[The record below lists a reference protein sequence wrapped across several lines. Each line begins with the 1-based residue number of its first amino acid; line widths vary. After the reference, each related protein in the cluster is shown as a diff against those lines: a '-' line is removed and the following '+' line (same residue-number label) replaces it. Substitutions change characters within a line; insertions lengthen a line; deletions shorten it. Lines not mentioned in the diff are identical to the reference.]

1 MFIMKKFTFV
11 LVLLFGLSLAL
22 TACGGGGGASTT
34 MDVTMTDFEFSPM
47 EFTVPA
53 GQEITVNATN
63 NGAVLHEFVI
73 FKLGTDAGEKFGDE
87 DEGNIYWEVEVEP
100 GATLS
105 ATFTAPTEPGEYY
118 VTCGIEGHLEAG
130 MVGKLTVVAP

>member
-1 MFIMKKFTFV
+1 MKKHLPLI
-11 LVLLFGLSLAL
+11 LVLFGLSLVL
-22 TACGGGGGASTT
+22 SACGGGGPSTT
-34 MDVTMTDFEFSPM
+34 LDVTMTDFKFEPT

-63 NGAVLHEFVI
+63 NGAVEHEFVI

-87 DEGNIYWEVEVEP
+87 DEENIYWEVEVFP
-100 GATLS
+100 GQNAS
-105 ATFTAPTEPGEYY
+105 GTFTAPAEAGEYY

-130 MVGKLTVVAP
+130 MNGKLIVVAGE

>member
-1 MFIMKKFTFV
+1 MKKYLVLV
-11 LVLLFGLSLAL
+11 LVLLGLSLVL
-22 TACGGGGGASTT
+22 TACGGGGAST
-34 MDVTMTDFEFSPM
+34 DISVTMTDFKFEPT

-73 FKLGTDAGEKFGDE
+73 FNLGTDAGEKFGDE
-87 DEGNIYWEVEVEP
+87 DEGNIYWEVEVDP
-100 GATLS
+100 GTTKTE
-105 ATFTAPTEPGEYY
+105 TFTAPTEPGEYY

-130 MVGKLTVVAP
+130 MNGKMIVVAAE

>member
-1 MFIMKKFTFV
+1 MKKHLSLI
-11 LVLLFGLSLAL
+11 LVLFGLSLVL
-22 TACGGGGGASTT
+22 SACGGGGPSTT
-34 MDVTMTDFEFSPM
+34 LDITMTDFKFEPT

-63 NGAVLHEFVI
+63 NGAVEHEFVI

-87 DEGNIYWEVEVEP
+87 DEENIYWEVEVFP
-100 GATLS
+100 GQS
-105 ATFTAPTEPGEYY
+105 ASGTFTAPAEAGEYY

-130 MVGKLTVVAP
+130 MNGKLIVVAGE

>member
-1 MFIMKKFTFV
+1 MKRLFLPLIV
-11 LVLLFGLSLAL
+11 LFGLSLVL
-22 TACGGGGGASTT
+22 SACGAGGASTT
-34 MDVTMTDFEFSPM
+34 INVTMTDFHFEPM

-63 NGAVLHEFVI
+63 NGAVEHEFVI

-87 DEGNIYWEVEVEP
+87 DEENIFWEVEVMP
-100 GATLS
+100 GQS
-105 ATFTAPTEPGEYY
+105 ASTTFTAPGDPGEYQ

-130 MVGKLTVVAP
+130 MLGKLIVVAGE